1 MKKPADLCI
10 IIATLAIISG
20 IVSRALFRPL
30 FGLEARAFIGFAG
43 VMLLLAIALMMKQK
57 LESK

>member
-10 IIATLAIISG
+10 MIAALAIILG
-20 IVSRALFRPL
+20 VFSRALFRPL

-43 VMLLLAIALMMKQK
+43 VMLLLSIALMMKQK